1 MSETQ
6 PELKT
11 YHGNCHCGAFK
22 FTIDVPEITAVTR
35 CKCSICFIKGYQW
48 LFPGPGCFKIVKGE
62 GSLKDY
68 TFASGTIAH
77 KVSRHSCDSIGL
89 SNIIARSSVRNVV
102 QAYKDIEGICLPV
115 GILGST

>member
-11 YHGNCHCGAFK
+11 YRGNCHCGAFK
-22 FTIDVPEITAVTR
+22 FTIDVPEITAITR
-35 CKCSICFIKGYQW
+35 CKCSICFMKGYQW

-68 TFASGTIAH
+68 TFASGTVFH
-77 KVSRHSCDSIGL
+77 KVCLRSHDSCELANIVASSSARH
-89 SNIIARSSVRNVV
+89 VV
-102 QAYKDIEGICLPV
+102 QVYKVIEEICHLV
-115 GILGST
+115 GILGSM